1 MNRRQ
6 LAFLILI
13 NALISTVI
21 ALAVAFAVDA
31 RRPDAEELA
40 ALYAQPGASAAVAV
54 VLATSTP
61 YPGLVPTFT
70 PVPLATLAIPVAT
83 PSTSGGAG
91 ADGQIYVVESG
102 DSLGGISVR
111 FGLTLDALMAANQ
124 LTNPDFVFVGQRL
137 TIPANSGTQSG
148 AQSSGAQ
155 SSPALPGVTP
165 AAVPAANA
173 DGVIVRSVSG
183 GGDLAAE
190 QILIVNDS
198 DNAFNLQGW
207 TLQIS
212 GGSGSG
218 TPVYTFGNA
227 PLFPGGSVR
236 LHSVSGVDTSTDLY
250 WGQPAARLTPGA
262 ALTLINSQGLTV
274 HTFSV
279 P

>member
-6 LAFLILI
+6 LLFLILV

-40 ALYAQPGASAAVAV
+40 ALYAQPGASGPVAV

-61 YPGLVPTFT
+61 NPGLVPTFT
-70 PVPLATLAIPVAT
+70 PVPLATPT
-83 PSTSGGAG
+83 PPAAAPSASGG
-91 ADGQIYVVESG
+91 ADGQIYVVEAG

-111 FGLTLDALMAANQ
+111 FGVTLDALMAAND

-137 TIPANSGTQSG
+137 TIPASGA
-148 AQSSGAQ
+148 AQSSA
-155 SSPALPGVTP
+155 ALPGVTP
-165 AAVPAANA
+165 AAVPAANPE
-173 DGVIVRSVSG
+173 GVIVGSISG

-212 GGSGSG
+212 GGTGSG
-218 TPVYTFGNA
+218 TPVYTFGNV

-236 LHSVSGVDTSTDLY
+236 LHSAGGVDTSVDLY
-250 WGQPAARLTPGA
+250 WGQPAARLTTGA
-262 ALTLINSQGLTV
+262 ALTLINGQGLTV
-274 HTFSV
+274 HTFAV

>member
-6 LAFLILI
+6 LVFLILI

-40 ALYAQPGASAAVAV
+40 ALYAQPGAAAPAAVI
-54 VLATSTP
+54 LATSTP
-61 YPGLVPTFT
+61 NPGLVPTFT
-70 PVPLATLAIPVAT
+70 PVPLATSVPAAAA
-83 PSTSGGAG
+83 SDTSGG
-91 ADGQIYVVESG
+91 ADGQIYVVEAG

-111 FGLTLDALMAANQ
+111 FGVTLDALMAANQ

-137 TIPANSGTQSG
+137 TIPTGTAAAIQPSE
-148 AQSSGAQ
+148 ST
-155 SSPALPGVTP
+155 PALSAP
-165 AAVPAANA
+165 VPASP
-173 DGVIVRSVSG
+173 DGVIVGSVSG

-190 QILIVNDS
+190 QLLIVNDS

-218 TPVYTFGNA
+218 TPVYTFGSV

-236 LHSVSGVDTSTDLY
+236 LHSISGVDTSVDLY

-274 HTFSV
+274 HTFAV

>member
-6 LAFLILI
+6 LLFLILI

-40 ALYAQPGASAAVAV
+40 ALYAQPGGSGSVAVA
-54 VLATSTP
+54 LATSTP
-61 YPGLVPTFT
+61 NPGLVPTFT
-70 PVPLATLAIPVAT
+70 PVPLATPVPAAAV
-83 PSTSGGAG
+83 PNTSGGT
-91 ADGQIYVVESG
+91 DDQIYVVEAG
-102 DSLGGISVR
+102 DSLGGISGQ
-111 FGLTLDALMAANQ
+111 FGVTLDALMAAND

-137 TIPANSGTQSG
+137 IIPAKNS

-155 SSPALPGVTP
+155 SSATTPGVTP
-165 AAVPAANA
+165 AAVPAANL
-173 DGVIVRSVSG
+173 DGVIVGSVSG
-183 GGDLAAE
+183 SGDLATE

-212 GGSGSG
+212 GGAGSG
-218 TPVYTFGNA
+218 APVYTFGNV

-236 LHSVSGVDTSTDLY
+236 LHSAGGVDTSVNLY

-262 ALTLINSQGLTV
+262 VLALINSQGVTV
-274 HTFSV
+274 YTFTV

>member
-6 LAFLILI
+6 LVFLILI

-40 ALYAQPGASAAVAV
+40 ALYAQPGTSGSVAAI
-54 VLATSTP
+54 LATSTP
-61 YPGLVPTFT
+61 NPGLVPTFT
-70 PVPLATLAIPVAT
+70 PVPVATQVIPAAT

-91 ADGQIYVVESG
+91 AEGQLYVVESG
-102 DSLGGISVR
+102 DSLSGISVR
-111 FGLTLDALMAANQ
+111 FGVTLDALMAANQ

-137 TIPANSGTQSG
+137 AIPTG
-148 AQSSGAQ
+148 AAAVSQPSESTG
-155 SSPALPGVTP
+155 
-165 AAVPAANA
+165 AVPAPTLASP
-173 DGVIVRSVSG
+173 DGVIVNAVSG
-183 GGDLAAE
+183 SGDLAAE

-218 TPVYTFGNA
+218 APVYTFGNL

-236 LHSVSGVDTSTDLY
+236 LHSASGVDTSVDLY
-250 WGQPAARLTPGA
+250 WGQPAARLTSA
-262 ALTLINSQGLTV
+262 ATLTLINGQGITV
-274 HTFSV
+274 HTFVV